1 MNAEPLK
8 SPDGGEEEV
17 HLQYDARAIG
27 RPGEEADDYD
37 A

>member
-1 MNAEPLK
+1 MNADPLK
-8 SPDGGEEEV
+8 SPDGSEKEV
-17 HLQYDARAIG
+17 DLQYDARANG